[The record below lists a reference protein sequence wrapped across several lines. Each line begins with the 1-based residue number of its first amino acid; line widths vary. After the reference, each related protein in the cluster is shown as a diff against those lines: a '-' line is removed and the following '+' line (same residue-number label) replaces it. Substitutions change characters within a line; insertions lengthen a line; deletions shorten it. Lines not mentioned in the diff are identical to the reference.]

1 VLRVIVFDLPLSLK
15 FQVLLLKTTVD
26 AAVEVEVEVVK
37 VEAAVEAKILLLIIQ
52 GFCSCL

>member
-1 VLRVIVFDLPLSLK
+1 VLRIVVFDLPLSLK

-52 GFCSCL
+52 RFCSCL